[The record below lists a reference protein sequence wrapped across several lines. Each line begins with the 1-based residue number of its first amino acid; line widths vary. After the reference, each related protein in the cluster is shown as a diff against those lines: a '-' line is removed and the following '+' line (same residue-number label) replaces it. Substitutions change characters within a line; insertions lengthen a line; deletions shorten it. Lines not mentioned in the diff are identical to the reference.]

1 MSSTPFGERLKRER
15 ELRGVT
21 LDEVSAATKINTRY
35 LEALETAHWA
45 QLPGGAF
52 NRGFI
57 RSVSRFLGLD
67 EDDMIA
73 EYSLETKGA
82 TRPLPARV
90 PIAMPRN
97 WKPLYA
103 ALALVALALACVFFG
118 IHVYRARK
126 TAQQKHAS
134 ALVSGQTSGSR
145 RSARFP
151 ESLASYLLVRS
162 AAD

>member
-45 QLPGGAF
+45 ELPGGAF
-52 NRGFI
+52 TRGFI

-82 TRPLPARV
+82 ARPVPAHV
-90 PIAMPRN
+90 PVAMPRN

-103 ALALVALALACVFFG
+103 ALALAALVLACVFFG
-118 IHVYRARK
+118 IHVYRARRM
-126 TAQQKHAS
+126 AQQKHAS
-134 ALVSGQTSGSR
+134 ALVSGQTSDSR
-145 RSARFP
+145 PDTGFANF
-151 ESLASYLLVRS
+151 LASYLPVRS
-162 AAD
+162 TAD